1 MPQAEDTSA
10 PGDIPDGLDN
20 KQGGEPA
27 VRVEHR
33 PHLHDRLAAGR
44 THVEVDNMDMTSTP
58 LVACIVARYLARP
71 REGHRLVDPV
81 GRPTDP
87 RQ

>member
-1 MPQAEDTSA
+1 MPQEEEDTSA

-20 KQGGEPA
+20 KQGDA
-27 VRVEHR
+27 ARVKYR

-44 THVEVDNMDMTSTP
+44 THVEVDNMDMASTP

-71 REGHRLVDPV
+71 REGDRLVDPM
-81 GRPTDP
+81 GLPMGP